1 MSDMESRFEF
11 STMATAETRKDEGQM
26 SAETTESGNSSSAE
40 NLNAKQKVNA
50 KPGEE
55 NSSSSEFPL
64 ITPLPEE
71 TSLPTSLKQEQAE
84 TANKVDAEAERQGE
98 MLAFYGEEETR
109 NYGSPDPG
117 PALEKDDAAMK
128 PADPPEVK
136 VKEDSPKEVVPKD
149 EPLTENM
156 AKCEFCNYVGIRE
169 SFFSKS
175 KRFCKMECAKRYSSA
190 SNIKQKSKGDKIGT
204 SKKKHRTSDRH
215 HKVSLK
221 LDLLSNLVTVL
232 SDTAKCEFCCYIGVK
247 ENFFSK
253 SKRFCKMEC
262 AKRYSASNIKKKSKG
277 EKIGTP
283 KKKHRTSERH
293 HNATAAASALAGSTS
308 AIAST
313 ANTASSGNALDQVGD
328 EDDIDAPSASAIP
341 LSREDVGENW
351 QNRSFD
357 WTEYLKKTAAKAAP
371 THLFQHV
378 SLSPC
383 LKGVHVGMKVEVV
396 NCSMDVVDDTDVA
409 FWVATVIEIK
419 HYIVQLRYEGYES
432 SPAGDFWFDLRS
444 KNIHPV
450 GWCAKRNKLLIPPP
464 AIREKCGN
472 WRDYLFKCLSG
483 AKTFSAEF
491 LQQLQ
496 SQPYNRFQKG
506 MKVEVADR
514 KNMYSMCVAT
524 IVDVIGDRLRMRYDG
539 LDDDV
544 AEDFWCHYQSSEIH
558 PIGWS
563 SLVGH
568 TLQPPIGWK
577 HSLSKWNEFLADD
590 LANSLDAPQEF
601 FVQDSTGTAPGV
613 HQFKVGMKFEAIDPF
628 NPSHVCVVTVI
639 KVLRFNYFV
648 LGVDSLATYFVCH
661 ANSTNIFPCGWAQ
674 SYNLQLHPPRDYTT
688 VTFSWPEYLAKTGGI
703 EAPSYLFK
711 QESRSENG
719 FKIGSKLEAVDL
731 REPALICPATVTD
744 IKGPLLRIHFDG
756 WDESYDQLVDMDS
769 LDIFPVSFCA
779 SVSHPLQP
787 PGPMPD
793 RYVERYGPVTD
804 VSRQTV
810 PRPLSRPV
818 KRRTSTDDD
827 GQKKKAAKP
836 LYPQE
841 IVYINK
847 RCCLGPNLN
856 RDLVRSLPDAVRGS
870 VVGPE
875 KQNIMRL
882 CMQHLVSSSLSPKQ
896 VLELFSREFYQ
907 SKKNRELQL
916 GGTVCIETKS
926 KNGKRLMRRVRV
938 VNKAEHLQPYL
949 KRVCEVLGCCSEF
962 ISSIRYPL
970 GHCTQTCCLKGK
982 DNGVTSSSDGR
993 ALHDSASGV
1002 PSPAGLV
1009 GLPLNTKY
1017 QQHSVGAV
1025 SHLATERDSSHDS
1038 MVSST
1043 SNLPSSSESQG
1054 SDAASVLLYQSS
1066 NSGKDPRL
1074 WNVQEVTN
1082 FMYSIGCSNYAEA
1095 FVKEEIDGRAL
1106 LLLTQEML
1114 ESLTENKLG
1123 PMTKIQSAV
1132 KALKQDW
1139 GI

>member
-1 MSDMESRFEF
+1 
-11 STMATAETRKDEGQM
+11 
-26 SAETTESGNSSSAE
+26 
-40 NLNAKQKVNA
+40 
-50 KPGEE
+50 
-55 NSSSSEFPL
+55 
-64 ITPLPEE
+64 
-71 TSLPTSLKQEQAE
+71 
-84 TANKVDAEAERQGE
+84 VDPEAERQGE
-98 MLAFYGEEETR
+98 ILAFYGEEETR
-109 NYGSPDPG
+109 NYDSPEPG
-117 PALEKDDAAMK
+117 PAVEKDDTPVTHQQAE
-128 PADPPEVK
+128 PANGQVQE
-136 VKEDSPKEVVPKD
+136 EASKEVVKAE
-149 EPLTENM
+149 EPLPENM
-156 AKCEFCNYVGIRE
+156 AKCEFCNFIGIRE

-204 SKKKHRTSDRH
+204 PKKKHRTSDRH

-262 AKRYSASNIKKKSKG
+262 AKRYSASNIKK
-277 EKIGTP
+277 
-283 KKKHRTSERH
+283 
-293 HNATAAASALAGSTS
+293 N
-308 AIAST
+308 
-313 ANTASSGNALDQVGD
+313 
-328 EDDIDAPSASAIP
+328 
-341 LSREDVGENW
+341 
-351 QNRSFD
+351 
-357 WTEYLKKTAAKAAP
+357 
-371 THLFQHV
+371 
-378 SLSPC
+378 LSPC

-396 NCSMDVVDDTDVA
+396 NCSIDVVDDTDVA

-419 HYIVQLRYEGYES
+419 HYRVQLRYEGYES
-432 SPAGDFWFDLRS
+432 DPAGDFWFDLRS

-464 AIREKCGN
+464 AIRERCGN

-601 FVQDSTGTAPGV
+601 FVQDSTGTAPGL

-628 NPSHVCVVTVI
+628 NPSHICVVTVI

-661 ANSTNIFPCGWAQ
+661 ANATTVFPCGWAKAH
-674 SYNLQLHPPRDYTT
+674 NLQLHPPRDYTQEN
-688 VTFSWPEYLAKTGGI
+688 FSWPEYLAKTGGI
-703 EAPSYLFK
+703 EAPPQLFR
-711 QESRSENG
+711 QESRNENG

-744 IKGPLLRIHFDG
+744 LKGPLLRIHFDG

-769 LDIFPVSFCA
+769 LDIFPVSYCG

-793 RYVERYGPVTD
+793 RYVERYGPLPD
-804 VSRQTV
+804 GSSRHPVSK
-810 PRPLSRPV
+810 PLSRPV
-818 KRRTSTDDD
+818 KRRTSIDDE
-827 GQKKKAAKP
+827 GHKKKGWFKKNENQLPTYSFILLVVFTRACLYLSILAKP

-841 IVYINK
+841 TVYINK
-847 RCCLGPNLN
+847 RCYLGPLLS
-856 RDLVRSLPDAVRGS
+856 RDLMRSLPDAVRGS

-875 KQNIMRL
+875 KHNVMRL
-882 CMQHLVSSSLSPKQ
+882 CMQHLVSASINPKQ

-907 SKKNRELQL
+907 SKKNR
-916 GGTVCIETKS
+916 
-926 KNGKRLMRRVRV
+926 
-938 VNKAEHLQPYL
+938 
-949 KRVCEVLGCCSEF
+949 
-962 ISSIRYPL
+962 
-970 GHCTQTCCLKGK
+970 
-982 DNGVTSSSDGR
+982 
-993 ALHDSASGV
+993 
-1002 PSPAGLV
+1002 
-1009 GLPLNTKY
+1009 
-1017 QQHSVGAV
+1017 
-1025 SHLATERDSSHDS
+1025 
-1038 MVSST
+1038 
-1043 SNLPSSSESQG
+1043 
-1054 SDAASVLLYQSS
+1054 
-1066 NSGKDPRL
+1066 
-1074 WNVQEVTN
+1074 
-1082 FMYSIGCSNYAEA
+1082 
-1095 FVKEEIDGRAL
+1095 
-1106 LLLTQEML
+1106 
-1114 ESLTENKLG
+1114 
-1123 PMTKIQSAV
+1123 
-1132 KALKQDW
+1132 
-1139 GI
+1139 

>member
-1 MSDMESRFEF
+1 
-11 STMATAETRKDEGQM
+11 MATAETRNEDQVSEEIPANDEAPIPVNTAKSTGDVD
-26 SAETTESGNSSSAE
+26 AETKEKSSPSDLP
-40 NLNAKQKVNA
+40 LNM
-50 KPGEE
+50 PM
-55 NSSSSEFPL
+55 S
-64 ITPLPEE
+64 EE
-71 TSLPTSLKQEQAE
+71 TSMPTPLQEEQSNIKGD
-84 TANKVDAEAERQGE
+84 TEAERQGE
-98 MLAFYGEEETR
+98 ILAFYGEEETR
-109 NYGSPDPG
+109 NYDSPEPG
-117 PALEKDDAAMK
+117 PVIEKDDAAT
-128 PADPPEVK
+128 
-136 VKEDSPKEVVPKD
+136 KETAGSEQVEKEPPKEEVPED
-149 EPLTENM
+149 EPLAENM
-156 AKCEFCNYVGIRE
+156 AKCEFCHYVGIRE

-204 SKKKHRTSDRH
+204 PKKKHRTSDRH

-221 LDLLSNLVTVL
+221 LDLLSNIVTVL
-232 SDTAKCEFCCYIGVK
+232 SDTAKCEFCCYIGVR
-247 ENFFSK
+247 EHFFSK

-293 HNATAAASALAGSTS
+293 AHNTNALASASATTSSATTAA
-308 AIAST
+308 
-313 ANTASSGNALDQVGD
+313 TASSVQETVQDGHEEEAEGAN
-328 EDDIDAPSASAIP
+328 ASAPP

-357 WTEYLKKTAAKAAP
+357 WSEYLKKTGAKAAAN
-371 THLFQHV
+371 HLFEHV

-396 NCSMDVVDDTDVA
+396 NCSMDVIDDTDVA

-419 HYIVQLRYEGYES
+419 HYRVQLRYEGYES
-432 SPAGDFWFDLRS
+432 NPAGDFWFDLRS

-464 AIREKCGN
+464 AIRENCAN

-483 AKTFSAEF
+483 AKTFSVEF

-639 KVLRFNYFV
+639 KVLKFNYFV

-661 ANSTNIFPCGWAQ
+661 ANSINVFPCGWAKAHD
-674 SYNLQLHPPRDYTT
+674 LQLHPPRDYS
-688 VTFSWPEYLAKTGGI
+688 VETFSWPEYLAKTGGF
-703 EAPSYLFK
+703 EAPIQLFR
-711 QESRSENG
+711 QEQRGENN
-719 FKIGSKLEAVDL
+719 FKVGTKLEAVDL

-744 IKGPLLRIHFDG
+744 LKGPLLRIHFDG
-756 WDESYDQLVDMDS
+756 WDESYDQLVDKDS
-769 LDIFPVSFCA
+769 LDIFPVGYCS
-779 SVSHPLQP
+779 SVAHPLQP

-804 VSRQTV
+804 VSRPSV

-818 KRRTSTDDD
+818 KRRASTEDD
-827 GQKKKAAKP
+827 GQKKKAKS

-841 IVYINK
+841 IVYLNK
-847 RCCLGPNLN
+847 RCYPGPLLS
-856 RDLVRSLPDAVRGS
+856 RDLMRSLPDAVRGS

-875 KQNIMRL
+875 KHNIMRL
-882 CMQHLVSSSLSPKQ
+882 CMQHLVSASINPKQ

-949 KRVCEVLGCCSEF
+949 QRVCQVLGCCSELV
-962 ISSIRYPL
+962 SATRYPM
-970 GHCTQTCCLKGK
+970 GHCNQTSCVKGK

-993 ALHDSASGV
+993 PLQETTAIVPPPPSVAGYPPPGQKLHHNDSA
-1002 PSPAGLV
+1002 
-1009 GLPLNTKY
+1009 
-1017 QQHSVGAV
+1017 AV
-1025 SHLATERDSSHDS
+1025 WLQPTERDSSHDS

-1043 SNLPSSSESQG
+1043 SNLPSSAAQE

-1074 WNVQEVTN
+1074 WNVQEVTG
-1082 FMYSIGCSNYAEA
+1082 FMYSIGCSNYADA
-1095 FVKEEIDGRAL
+1095 FIKEEIDGRAL

-1132 KALKQDW
+1132 KALKQAW

>member
-1 MSDMESRFEF
+1 MESVEDAGGK
-11 STMATAETRKDEGQM
+11 SKL
-26 SAETTESGNSSSAE
+26 ESPPADSLS
-40 NLNAKQKVNA
+40 
-50 KPGEE
+50 
-55 NSSSSEFPL
+55 L
-64 ITPLPEE
+64 ITPVSEE
-71 TSLPTSLKQEQAE
+71 RSLPTPLEQGPVEA
-84 TANKVDAEAERQGE
+84 TAKVDTEAERQGE
-98 MLAFYGEEETR
+98 ILAFYGEEETR
-109 NYGSPDPG
+109 NYDSPEPG
-117 PALEKDDAAMK
+117 PLVEKDDALTQQTGAVNN
-128 PADPPEVK
+128 EVK
-136 VKEDSPKEVVPKD
+136 EEPPKEEVPED
-149 EPLTENM
+149 EPLAENM
-156 AKCEFCNYVGIRE
+156 AKCEFCHYIGIRE

-190 SNIKQKSKGDKIGT
+190 SNIKQKSKGDRIGT
-204 SKKKHRTSDRH
+204 PKKKHRTSERH

-262 AKRYSASNIKKKSKG
+262 AKRYSASNIKKKSK

-293 HNATAAASALAGSTS
+293 AHHNTNTGGASSATTTSALT
-308 AIAST
+308 ST
-313 ANTASSGNALDQVGD
+313 AGAASSGQVMVQGGV
-328 EDDIDAPSASAIP
+328 EEEVEAPASATP

-357 WTEYLKKTAAKAAP
+357 WTEYLKKTGAKAAP
-371 THLFQHV
+371 MNLFEHV

-396 NCSMDVVDDTDVA
+396 NCSIDVVDDTDVA

-419 HYIVQLRYEGYES
+419 NYRVQLRYEGYES
-432 SPAGDFWFDLRS
+432 NPAGDFWFDLRS

-601 FVQDSTGTAPGV
+601 FVQDSTGTAPGT

-628 NPSHVCVVTVI
+628 NPSHICVVTVI

-661 ANSTNIFPCGWAQ
+661 ANSINVFPCGWAKAHD
-674 SYNLQLHPPRDYTT
+674 LQLHPPRDYTHE
-688 VTFSWPEYLAKTGGI
+688 TFSWPEYVAKTGGI
-703 EAPSYLFK
+703 EAPPHLFR
-711 QESRSENG
+711 QENRNENG
-719 FKIGSKLEAVDL
+719 FKIGSKIEAVDL

-744 IKGPLLRIHFDG
+744 LKGPLLRIHFDG

-769 LDIFPVSFCA
+769 LDIFPVSYCA

-793 RYVERYGPVTD
+793 KYVEQYGPVTE
-804 VSRQTV
+804 SSKQPV

-818 KRRTSTDDD
+818 KRRVSTDDD
-827 GQKKKAAKP
+827 GQKKKAKP

-841 IVYINK
+841 TVYINK
-847 RCCLGPNLN
+847 RCYLGPLLS
-856 RDLVRSLPDAVRGS
+856 RDLMRSLPDAVRGS

-875 KQNIMRL
+875 KHNIMRL
-882 CMQHLVSSSLSPKQ
+882 CMQHLVSASINPKQ

-949 KRVCEVLGCCSEF
+949 KRVCEVVGCCPEL
-962 ISSIRYPL
+962 ISGTRYPL
-970 GHCTQTCCLKGK
+970 GYCSQTCCLKGK

-993 ALHDSASGV
+993 FLHETSTDV
-1002 PSPAGLV
+1002 PSSATFADF
-1009 GLPLNTKY
+1009 LPNPK
-1017 QQHSVGAV
+1017 
-1025 SHLATERDSSHDS
+1025 SHHNPGQAWPQMPPERDVSHDS

-1043 SNLPSSSESQG
+1043 SNLPSSSEARG

-1082 FMYSIGCSNYAEA
+1082 FMYSIGCSNYADA

-1123 PMTKIQSAV
+1123 PMTKIQSAI
-1132 KALKQDW
+1132 KALKQAW

>member
-1 MSDMESRFEF
+1 MPMSE
-11 STMATAETRKDEGQM
+11 ETNI
-26 SAETTESGNSSSAE
+26 S
-40 NLNAKQKVNA
+40 
-50 KPGEE
+50 
-55 NSSSSEFPL
+55 
-64 ITPLPEE
+64 TPLREE
-71 TSLPTSLKQEQAE
+71 QSNT
-84 TANKVDAEAERQGE
+84 KVDAEAERQGE
-98 MLAFYGEEETR
+98 ILAFYGEEETR
-109 NYGSPDPG
+109 NYDSPEPG
-117 PALEKDDAAMK
+117 PVVEKDDVTSK
-128 PADPPEVK
+128 ETTGSDQVK
-136 VKEDSPKEVVPKD
+136 KELPKEEVPED
-149 EPLTENM
+149 EPLAENM
-156 AKCEFCNYVGIRE
+156 AKCEFCHYIGIRE

-204 SKKKHRTSDRH
+204 PKKKHRTSDRH

-221 LDLLSNLVTVL
+221 LDLLSNIVTVL
-232 SDTAKCEFCCYIGVK
+232 SDTAKCEFCCYIGVR
-247 ENFFSK
+247 EHFFSK

-293 HNATAAASALAGSTS
+293 AHNTNALASASATTS
-308 AIAST
+308 SSAST
-313 ANTASSGNALDQVGD
+313 AATASSVQETVQDRQEEETEGA
-328 EDDIDAPSASAIP
+328 SASATP

-357 WTEYLKKTAAKAAP
+357 WSEYLKKTGAKAAAN
-371 THLFQHV
+371 HLFEHV

-396 NCSMDVVDDTDVA
+396 NCSMDVIDDTDVA

-419 HYIVQLRYEGYES
+419 HYRVQLRYEGYES
-432 SPAGDFWFDLRS
+432 NPAGDFWFDLRS
-444 KNIHPV
+444 KNVHPV

-464 AIREKCGN
+464 AIRENCAN

-483 AKTFSAEF
+483 AKTFSVEF

-639 KVLRFNYFV
+639 KVLKFNYFV

-661 ANSTNIFPCGWAQ
+661 ANSINVFPCGWAKAHD
-674 SYNLQLHPPRDYTT
+674 LQLHPPRDYS
-688 VTFSWPEYLAKTGGI
+688 VETFSWPEYLAKTGGF
-703 EAPSYLFK
+703 EAPIQLFR
-711 QESRSENG
+711 QDQRGENN
-719 FKIGSKLEAVDL
+719 FKVGTKLEAVDL

-744 IKGPLLRIHFDG
+744 LKGPLLRIHFDG
-756 WDESYDQLVDMDS
+756 WDESYDQLVDKDS
-769 LDIFPVSFCA
+769 LDIFPVGYCS
-779 SVSHPLQP
+779 SVAHPLQP

-804 VSRQTV
+804 VSRQSV

-818 KRRTSTDDD
+818 KRRASTEDD
-827 GQKKKAAKP
+827 GQKKKAKS

-841 IVYINK
+841 IVYLNK
-847 RCCLGPNLN
+847 RCYPGPLLS
-856 RDLVRSLPDAVRGS
+856 RDLMRSLPDAVRGS

-875 KQNIMRL
+875 KHNIMRL
-882 CMQHLVSSSLSPKQ
+882 CMQHLVSASINPKQ

-907 SKKNRELQL
+907 SKKNRELQF

-949 KRVCEVLGCCSEF
+949 QRVCQVLGCCSELV
-962 ISSIRYPL
+962 SATRYPM
-970 GHCTQTCCLKGK
+970 GHCNQTSCVKGK

-993 ALHDSASGV
+993 ALQETSAIVPPPPSVAGYPPPGQKLQHDDSA
-1002 PSPAGLV
+1002 
-1009 GLPLNTKY
+1009 
-1017 QQHSVGAV
+1017 AV
-1025 SHLATERDSSHDS
+1025 WLQPTERDTSHDS

-1043 SNLPSSSESQG
+1043 SNLPSSAAQE
-1054 SDAASVLLYQSS
+1054 SDAASVLLYQTS

-1074 WNVQEVTN
+1074 WNVQEVTG
-1082 FMYSIGCSNYAEA
+1082 FMYSIGCSNYADA
-1095 FVKEEIDGRAL
+1095 FIKEEIDGRAL

-1132 KALKQDW
+1132 KALKQAW

>member
-1 MSDMESRFEF
+1 MQNTEARFEF
-11 STMATAETRKDEGQM
+11 STMATAETLKEDQVSDEIKGSNEKPSENTVKSIEDPDVKPKEESQAASDLSLMTPM
-26 SAETTESGNSSSAE
+26 SEEPSLSAPVE
-40 NLNAKQKVNA
+40 KEM
-50 KPGEE
+50 PGA
-55 NSSSSEFPL
+55 SV
-64 ITPLPEE
+64 
-71 TSLPTSLKQEQAE
+71 
-84 TANKVDAEAERQGE
+84 KVDPEAERQGE
-98 MLAFYGEEETR
+98 ILAFYGEEETR
-109 NYGSPDPG
+109 NYDSPEPG
-117 PALEKDDAAMK
+117 PAVEKDDT
-128 PADPPEVK
+128 PATHQKAEPANGQVQE
-136 VKEDSPKEVVPKD
+136 EASKEVVKAE
-149 EPLTENM
+149 EPLPENM
-156 AKCEFCNYVGIRE
+156 AKCEFCNFIGIRE

-204 SKKKHRTSDRH
+204 PKKKHRTSDRH

-262 AKRYSASNIKKKSKG
+262 AKRYSASNIKKKSK

-293 HNATAAASALAGSTS
+293 AHQSAGAGASTATLSSALANTSAAAS
-308 AIAST
+308 
-313 ANTASSGNALDQVGD
+313 SGQGMVGGD
-328 EDDIDAPSASAIP
+328 EDDGEVSAASATP

-357 WTEYLKKTAAKAAP
+357 WTEYLKKTGAKAAP
-371 THLFQHV
+371 THLFEHV

-396 NCSMDVVDDTDVA
+396 NCSIDVVDDTDVA

-419 HYIVQLRYEGYES
+419 HYRVQLRYEGYES
-432 SPAGDFWFDLRS
+432 DPAGDFWFDLRS

-464 AIREKCGN
+464 AIRERCGN

-601 FVQDSTGTAPGV
+601 FVQDSTGTAPGL

-628 NPSHVCVVTVI
+628 NPSHICVVTVI

-661 ANSTNIFPCGWAQ
+661 ANATTVFPCGWAKAH
-674 SYNLQLHPPRDYTT
+674 NLQLHPPRDYTQEN
-688 VTFSWPEYLAKTGGI
+688 FSWPEYLAKTGGI
-703 EAPSYLFK
+703 EAPPQLFR
-711 QESRSENG
+711 QESRNENG

-744 IKGPLLRIHFDG
+744 LKGPLLRIHFDG

-769 LDIFPVSFCA
+769 LDIFPVSYCA

-793 RYVERYGPVTD
+793 RYVERYGPMPDGTSRHP
-804 VSRQTV
+804 VSK
-810 PRPLSRPV
+810 PLSRPV
-818 KRRTSTDDD
+818 KRRTSIDDE
-827 GQKKKAAKP
+827 GHKKKAKP

-841 IVYINK
+841 TVYINK
-847 RCCLGPNLN
+847 RCYLGPLLS
-856 RDLVRSLPDAVRGS
+856 RDLMRSLPDAVRGS

-875 KQNIMRL
+875 KHNVMRL
-882 CMQHLVSSSLSPKQ
+882 CMQHLVSASINPKQ

-949 KRVCEVLGCCSEF
+949 KRVCEVVGCCPEL
-962 ISSIRYPL
+962 ISATRYPQ
-970 GHCTQTCCLKGK
+970 GFCSQTCCLKGK

-993 ALHDSASGV
+993 ERTTDFL
-1002 PSPAGLV
+1002 SPA
-1009 GLPLNTKY
+1009 
-1017 QQHSVGAV
+1017 HIAGAPFAATAWPPM
-1025 SHLATERDSSHDS
+1025 ATERDTSHDS

-1043 SNLPSSSESQG
+1043 SNLPSSSEARG

-1074 WNVQEVTN
+1074 WNVLEVTN
-1082 FMYSIGCSNYAEA
+1082 FMYSIGCSNYADA

-1132 KALKQDW
+1132 KALKQAW

>member
-1 MSDMESRFEF
+1 MSDMESRFE
-11 STMATAETRKDEGQM
+11 SPTMATAETQKDEGPM
-26 SAETTESGNSSSAE
+26 STETTEDSNFPSDK
-40 NLNAKQKVNA
+40 NAKAEQKA
-50 KPGEE
+50 DLKSTGENHVSE
-55 NSSSSEFPL
+55 LPFVAPSSEEAN
-64 ITPLPEE
+64 LPAS
-71 TSLPTSLKQEQAE
+71 TKQEQTEA
-84 TANKVDAEAERQGE
+84 TMKVDTEAERQGE
-98 MLAFYGEEETR
+98 ILAFYGEEEARTC
-109 NYGSPDPG
+109 GSPNPG
-117 PALEKDDAAMK
+117 PAVEKDNTAMK
-128 PADPPEVK
+128 PAVKTEEK
-136 VKEDSPKEVVPKD
+136 VKHEPSKAEMKE
-149 EPLTENM
+149 EPLAENM
-156 AKCEFCNYVGIRE
+156 
-169 SFFSKS
+169 
-175 KRFCKMECAKRYSSA
+175 
-190 SNIKQKSKGDKIGT
+190 
-204 SKKKHRTSDRH
+204 
-215 HKVSLK
+215 
-221 LDLLSNLVTVL
+221 
-232 SDTAKCEFCCYIGVK
+232 AKCEFCCYIGVK

-293 HNATAAASALAGSTS
+293 QSAHAGASAPTGTASALASS
-308 AIAST
+308 ANAT
-313 ANTASSGNALDQVGD
+313 SSGNALDAVK
-328 EDDIDAPSASAIP
+328 EDDMEATTAGAFP

-371 THLFQHV
+371 THLFEHV

-396 NCSMDVVDDTDVA
+396 NCSMDVIDDTDVA
-409 FWVATVIEIK
+409 FWVAAVIEIK
-419 HYIVQLRYEGYES
+419 HYRVQLRYEGYES
-432 SPAGDFWFDLRS
+432 DPAGDFWFDLRS

-496 SQPYNRFQKG
+496 SQPYNRFQKR

-539 LDDDV
+539 LEDDV

-590 LANSLDAPQEF
+590 LANSLDAPQDF

-628 NPSHVCVVTVI
+628 NPSHICVVTVI

-688 VTFSWPEYLAKTGGI
+688 DTFSWPEYLAKTGGI
-703 EAPSYLFK
+703 EAPPHLFK

-719 FKIGSKLEAVDL
+719 FKVGSKLEAVDL

-744 IKGPLLRIHFDG
+744 LKGPLLRIHFDG

-804 VSRQTV
+804 VNRQTIAK
-810 PRPLSRPV
+810 PLSRPL
-818 KRRTSTDDD
+818 KRRNSTEDD
-827 GQKKKAAKP
+827 GQKKKAKP

-841 IVYINK
+841 VVYVNK
-847 RCCLGPNLN
+847 RCCLGTLLN
-856 RDLVRSLPDAVRGS
+856 RDLIRSLPDVVRGS

-882 CMQHLVSSSLSPKQ
+882 CMQHLVSSSVSPKQ

-938 VNKAEHLQPYL
+938 VNKAEHLQPFL
-949 KRVCEVLGCCSEF
+949 KRVCEVLGCCSEL
-962 ISSIRYPL
+962 ISAIRYPL
-970 GHCTQTCCLKGK
+970 GCCNQTSCLKGK

-993 ALHDSASGV
+993 ALHGPSADV
-1002 PSPAGLV
+1002 PSPAGFAGVPLNAKHQQHPA
-1009 GLPLNTKY
+1009 GAGLHLPLEKDT
-1017 QQHSVGAV
+1017 
-1025 SHLATERDSSHDS
+1025 SHDS

-1066 NSGKDPRL
+1066 NCGKDPRL
-1074 WNVQEVTN
+1074 WNVQEVTT
-1082 FMYSIGCSNYAEA
+1082 FMYSIGCSNYADA

-1132 KALKQDW
+1132 KALKQAW